1 MNTRYYYDH
10 IASEND
16 QIKEFRKSK
25 LIPPKTVMM
34 TEMEEQ
40 RLRELRAKFEIDF
53 VKMRTQN
60 IGSQAQTKD
69 LTIFDR
75 SKLTDKELAE
85 LKEKERTIYYREN
98 VKKKL
103 TVLRIKAIEFDW
115 LFEDEGMKFMHSIAQ
130 SESIELFSLS
140 ILFKTIVLFFW
151 QYYKIRIILSSF
163 LPFLLNFLVM
173 FAYTTYI
180 HVYNNTVKAFVVTPS
195 WNVRNFCH

>member
-130 SESIELFSLS
+130 SESIELFSLD
-140 ILFKTIVLFFW
+140 
-151 QYYKIRIILSSF
+151 II
-163 LPFLLNFLVM
+163 
-173 FAYTTYI
+173 
-180 HVYNNTVKAFVVTPS
+180 
-195 WNVRNFCH
+195 